1 MEEYEYRIYRE
12 EQNGYK
18 LIDKC
23 DQKKADEVYRNSRG
37 HILAIKH
44 TIKLDQD
51 EPYFNVHNPKFSVNT
66 AEIKDGQ
73 VQNAQN
79 INIDMQDCVE
89 IPAYNI
95 KKEREEER

>member
-1 MEEYEYRIYRE
+1 MEEYEFKIYKE
-12 EQNGYK
+12 EQNDYK

-23 DQKKADEVYRNSRG
+23 DQKKADEVYRNARG
-37 HILAIKH
+37 YILAIKH

-51 EPYFNVHNPKFSVNT
+51 EPYFNVHNPKFLINT

-79 INIDMQDCVE
+79 ISINMQDCIE

-95 KKEREEER
+95 KRKIEKER

>member
-1 MEEYEYRIYRE
+1 MEEYRIYKE

-23 DQKKADEVYRNSRG
+23 NQKKADEVYRTSSG

-44 TIKLDQD
+44 NIELNQD
-51 EPYFNVHNPKFSVNT
+51 ETYFNAHNPKYSINT

-73 VQNAQN
+73 VQNAKN
-79 INIDMQDCVE
+79 ISINMQDCIE

-95 KKEREEER
+95 KRKIEKER

>member
-1 MEEYEYRIYRE
+1 MEEYRIYKE

-23 DQKKADEVYRNSRG
+23 NQKKADEVYRNARG

-44 TIKLDQD
+44 NIELKQD
-51 EPYFNVHNPKFSVNT
+51 EPYFNVNNPKFSINT
-66 AEIKDGQ
+66 AEIKDGK
-73 VQNAQN
+73 VKNANN
-79 INIDMQDCVE
+79 ISIDMKDCIE
-89 IPAYNI
+89 IQAYNM